1 MNAKLQTNKVYE
13 ILQDSEKRITVM
25 QGGSRSGKTYNILI
39 WFIVKLLQEN
49 GKTLTVV
56 RQSLPSIKGTV
67 LRDFIDILSKLGI
80 YSEDNHNKT
89 DQVYSLNGNIIEF
102 VSADQPQKIRG
113 RARN

>member
-1 MNAKLQTNKVYE
+1 MDGTLKTNKVFE
-13 ILQDSEKRITVM
+13 ILTDSDKRITVM

-49 GKTLTVV
+49 GKTLTIV

-67 LRDFIDILSKLGI
+67 LRDFIDILSRLGI

-89 DQVYSLNGNIIEF
+89 DQIYSLNGQIIEF
-102 VSADQPQKIRG
+102 VSADQPQKIILLKE
-113 RARN
+113 